1 MLADN
6 KHLSPAEAAR
16 KLGVTAKALKL
27 YERHGLVTPIRA
39 ANGYRAYGPG
49 EIARLHQVLALKRL
63 GLPLSKIAS
72 LLHGK
77 LASLDAILALQETVL
92 GREASRV
99 GHALNLIRSARARL
113 AKGECL
119 SVDDLA
125 NLTTETTMT
134 AKAGPEEL
142 ETIFK
147 PLVEKHFTESELAEI
162 GTRKAEPG
170 QAEAVWDG
178 LMAEAKPLMATGDP
192 ASPAA
197 LDLARRWKAMVD
209 AFTGGD
215 PAIAG
220 KVKAVWTDAFADLA
234 AAPKLPA
241 SPEMFAFIGQALANL
256 KVSQENR

>member
-1 MLADN
+1 MAAQDI
-6 KHLSPAEAAR
+6 HLSPAEAAK
-16 KLGVTAKALKL
+16 KLGVTTKALKL
-27 YERHGLVTPIRA
+27 YERHGLVTPVRA
-39 ANGYRAYGPG
+39 ANGYRTYGAV

-63 GLPLSKIAS
+63 GLPLAKIAD
-72 LLHGK
+72 LLRGK
-77 LASLDAILALQETVL
+77 LASLDAILALQESVL

-99 GHALNLIRSARARL
+99 GHALTLIRSARARL
-113 AKGECL
+113 AKSERL

-142 ETIFK
+142 EAIFK

-178 LMAEAKPLMATGDP
+178 LMAEAKTLMAIGDP

-220 KVKAVWTDAFADLA
+220 KVKAVWNEAFADPT

-241 SPEMFAFIGQALANL
+241 SPEMFAFMCEAIKNL
-256 KVSQENR
+256 KASQENR